1 MKYKDLNES
10 ILKLIGGKENIKS
23 VAHCVTRLRLT
34 LNDKSIAQTEEIKKL
49 NGVIDVVSND
59 VAYQIIIGT
68 HVVDV
73 YNEFMSMVGLSSSDS
88 NVKGERKKG
97 IKGILNSILVVVS
110 ETMTSVIEVLLAAG
124 ILASILAL
132 LNMSGILPSDSP
144 TYQILDALR
153 SSTFHFLPV
162 LIAISS
168 AKRLNVNPYVAVVL
182 AVTLL
187 SSSIDGVEGLSLFGI
202 NLQTIT
208 YANSFI
214 PILLGVWAMGI
225 ITNVLKKVLP
235 KAIHYYLVPVLSLM
249 ITLSITLT
257 IFGPIGTWI
266 GEALNYIFILLM
278 EKVGN
283 WSVVALYAA
292 FQPFLIVLGAA
303 NFTMPMALNFVTT
316 LGYDPII
323 MGAATISDIAV
334 CGAMFGY
341 FLRARDKKQKQ
352 LFGTVSFSALMGVT
366 EPSIFGV
373 FMKYRKPFL
382 AVIIGGGLGGL
393 IAGLAQVKTYGMVW
407 GLAALPTYLVGGE
420 MSNFTF
426 MILAVV
432 VAFLAATV
440 ASYLLGIPLDEKEE
454 IKNDSEK
461 EETNKD
467 NKEESKS
474 VVNENNSRT
483 ISVGSVAKGKV
494 IPLEEVNDKAF
505 SSGALGKG
513 AGVIPSEAK
522 STVVSPV
529 DGTISIVFPTKH
541 AYGIVTDEGL
551 EILIHIGIDT
561 VNLEGKFFES
571 LVTQGQ
577 IVKKG
582 DPLAVFEADKITEE
596 GFDPTIITIVTNT
609 GDYLDVISSNDE
621 SEELLTVIV

>member
-10 ILKLIGGKENIKS
+10 IIKLVGGKENIKS

-34 LNDKSIAQTEEIKKL
+34 LNDRSIAQTEEIKKL
-49 NGVIDVVSND
+49 KGVIDVVSND

-73 YNEFMSMVGLSSSDS
+73 YNEFMSLIGLSSSES
-88 NVKGERKKG
+88 SVKGERKNGIRG
-97 IKGILNSILVVVS
+97 IKGIFNSIFVVVS

-132 LNMSGILPSDSP
+132 LNMSGILQSDSP
-144 TYQILDALR
+144 TYQILDTLR
-153 SSTFHFLPV
+153 SATFHFLPV
-162 LIAISS
+162 LIAIAS
-168 AKRLNVNPYVAVVL
+168 AKRLNVNPYIAVVL

-202 NLQTIT
+202 NLQATT

-225 ITNVLKKVLP
+225 IIGGLKKILP
-235 KAIHYYLVPVLSLM
+235 KALHYFLVPVLSLI
-249 ITLSITLT
+249 ITLSVTLT
-257 IFGPIGTWI
+257 IFGPIGMWI
-266 GEALNYIFILLM
+266 GDGLNYACMFLIDTL
-278 EKVGN
+278 GN

-292 FQPFLIVLGAA
+292 LQPLLIVFGAA
-303 NFTMPMALNFVTT
+303 NFTMPISLNSVTT
-316 LGYDPII
+316 LGYDPIF

-341 FLRARDKKQKQ
+341 FLKTRNKEQKQ

-366 EPSIFGV
+366 EPSVFGV
-373 FMKYRKPFL
+373 FMKYRRPFV
-382 AVIIGGGLGGL
+382 AVMIGGGIGGL

-420 MSNFTF
+420 VSNFTF
-426 MILAVV
+426 MIIGVV
-432 VAFLAATV
+432 VSFAAATV
-440 ASYLLGIPLDEKEE
+440 ASYLLGIPSDEKEE
-454 IKNDSEK
+454 VKDDNEK
-461 EETNKD
+461 ELELII
-467 NKEESKS
+467 
-474 VVNENNSRT
+474 NENNSRT
-483 ISVGSVAKGKV
+483 ISIGNVAKGQV
-494 IPLEEVNDKAF
+494 IALGEVNDKAF

-513 AGVIPSEAK
+513 VGVIPSESK
-522 STVVSPV
+522 STVISPV
-529 DGTISIVFPTKH
+529 DGTITIVFPTKH

-561 VNLEGKFFES
+561 VNLDGKFFES
-571 LVTQGQ
+571 LVTQNQ
-577 IVKKG
+577 RVKKG
-582 DPLAVFEADKITEE
+582 DALAVFESDKIIEE
-596 GFDPTIITIVTNT
+596 GFDSTIIIVVTNT
-609 GDYLDVISSNDE
+609 SDYLDVISSNDE